1 MFDEFPKWVYP
12 AGIQE
17 AYAPGEE
24 PVLVHDALGELA
36 VLGQAIDAAPDAM
49 PKATPD
55 ATPEATPKRRG
66 RPPKDA
72 A

>member
-24 PVLVHDALGELA
+24 PVLV
-36 VLGQAIDAAPDAM
+36 QAIDAAPDAM